1 VCTVKYLLSKERV
14 QFIITH
20 FSVIFKDL
28 LKFLVFQ
35 ILNELF
41 GSLNI
46 NKAVIALA
54 SFFLCGTGG

>member
-20 FSVIFKDL
+20 FSVIFKD